1 MNWLLHL
8 DKHLGKN
15 ALPLPLPAA
24 LWGFTAHFPLLA
36 VHVAF
41 NVSENNENT
50 YYKKYPD
57 KFIYNEKD

>member
-1 MNWLLHL
+1 MLHL